1 MVSEIIGLANKL
13 TDKNKTKIIRN
24 DAKIMPMQTGTSN
37 LLNSLIKIQM
47 NKIWT
52 RDDQILNFISCDMV

>member
-52 RDDQILNFISCDMV
+52 RDDHILNFISCDMV